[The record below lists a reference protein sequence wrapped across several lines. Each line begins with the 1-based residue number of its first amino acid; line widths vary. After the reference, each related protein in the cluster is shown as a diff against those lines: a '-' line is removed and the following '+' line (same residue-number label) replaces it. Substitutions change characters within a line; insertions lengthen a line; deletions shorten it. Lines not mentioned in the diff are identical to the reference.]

1 MHGSD
6 LRDIPNLDLG
16 WGGFLLALMRD
27 SMPDN
32 EPRKNCYIDEMFEL
46 EMRIFWPDTDAGGD
60 FEIDG
65 TP

>member
-1 MHGSD
+1 
-6 LRDIPNLDLG
+6 
-16 WGGFLLALMRD
+16 
-27 SMPDN
+27 MPDN